1 MLQYNAAAAA
11 CTECPYV
18 RLRPLQLSSS
28 ELSDAQKGRSP
39 KEKFLGATTTA
50 VAWAAMTWLNVAAA
64 AAAAI
69 HPGTPQLA
77 LEVVMAAREGQ
88 L

>member
-1 MLQYNAAAAA
+1 MSQYNAAAAA
-11 CTECPYV
+11 CTEMSICETPASPALKLRAVRCP
-18 RLRPLQLSSS
+18 
-28 ELSDAQKGRSP
+28 KGQVP

-77 LEVVMAAREGQ
+77 LEI
-88 L
+88 